1 MKTMAKPPLGA
12 SYNTRTLRSFLELGC
27 AVEGAL
33 RDKEKFE
40 NSLALLEKENAKMA
54 SKPGNLAK
62 VKAQCTR
69 AAIEDLLVQKPAFDS
84 MRVECGKALINTAC
98 LLTEEVK
105 ANVGHAGILA
115 LQEKALFGA
124 SSANFIKKTAMAL
137 VLIAAGSEL
146 VFGAGMTAG
155 IVLAVIAIA
164 FRALERN
171 FLKDVICLEKILD
184 AEKIADG
191 AGKW

>member
-1 MKTMAKPPLGA
+1 
-12 SYNTRTLRSFLELGC
+12 
-27 AVEGAL
+27 
-33 RDKEKFE
+33 
-40 NSLALLEKENAKMA
+40 
-54 SKPGNLAK
+54 
-62 VKAQCTR
+62 
-69 AAIEDLLVQKPAFDS
+69 